1 MSETIKMKLYAE
13 ICKNDR
19 QYSSSLRERERERED
34 RYDGRLLTSGLNW
47 KEKMERKEAWKA
59 YRGN

>member
-19 QYSSSLRERERERED
+19 QYISSWERERERED

>member
-19 QYSSSLRERERERED
+19 QYSSSWERERERED

>member
-1 MSETIKMKLYAE
+1 MLKFAKMIDNIVPL
-13 ICKNDR
+13 
-19 QYSSSLRERERERED
+19 ERERERED

-59 YRGN
+59 YWGN